1 VGEGGGRICGEASS
15 VAIVFGGEDSCWVDV
30 GCSEASRQADSRGLV
45 VVAVVLAGRRGVA
58 GRWWWEWVQQ

>member
-30 GCSEASRQADSRGLV
+30 GCCKA
-45 VVAVVLAGRRGVA
+45 VAKRVGKQTAEV
-58 GRWWWEWVQQ
+58 